1 MKIFALTLISISLM
15 VPTPASAYEV
25 IDAMVLC
32 DRFISGPE
40 QQKCMKFVKEKKP
53 DTYVSSVCHYLF
65 DDKIFDDCLKLAI
78 RISANP
84 RELSRCGDLDL
95 KDQDRLNCI
104 KKSSRTGK
112 TFQRLPA
119 SFGAS
124 SSGTKVYP
132 ESKAG
137 W

>member
-1 MKIFALTLISISLM
+1 MNSFVFSLFSIFLISPI
-15 VPTPASAYEV
+15 VASAYEV
-25 IDAMVLC
+25 VDPIVLC

-84 RELSRCGDLDL
+84 RELSRCGDLEL
-95 KDQDRLNCI
+95 KDQDRFNCI
-104 KKSSRTGK
+104 KKSSRAGK

-137 W
+137 L